1 VSQSLKFAFNHNN
14 IPYIT
19 DNSSECDPQTAFLLT
34 EQNKQ
39 YLSSAKENGTPLVI
53 TPDELYNI
61 FALDGMKVIG
71 ITGTN
76 GKTTTAAA
84 IYSFLL
90 DLGQSVALQGTR
102 GFYIND
108 ERVEGKSLTTPS
120 ILSTL
125 AHMKAA
131 KEKDADF
138 FVMEVSSHAI
148 AQKRIESIPFALKIF
163 TNITQDHLD
172 YHGSFEAYWQVKS
185 SFFNDDTLKL
195 INKDAKKI
203 DFKIKNTYTYALDVP
218 ASFNI
223 TAYSLNNG
231 ITAAIKHFDKQES
244 FSSPLYGFFNLY
256 NLTAAIGAVKLLTD
270 YSLSEIC
277 QVVENFAGV
286 SGRMEVVSDR
296 PLIIVDFAHTPDGM
310 DKVLDSLKEKK
321 LSVVFGA
328 GGNRDRTKRVQMGR
342 IANRYGKKIYLTNDN
357 PRDEDP
363 MEIIEDIYAGI
374 DKKENVTIEPD
385 RQKAIRKAIE
395 ELEEEDILLV
405 LGKGDEEYME
415 IAGEKI
421 PFDDREIIRQIV
433 KEKFNR

>member
-1 VSQSLKFAFNHNN
+1 LKYPFNQNH
-14 IPYIT
+14 ISYIT
-19 DNSSECDPQTAFLLT
+19 DNSSECDHETAFLLT
-34 EQNKQ
+34 AQNSR
-39 YLSSAKENGTPLVI
+39 YLDKAKNNGASVI
-53 TPDELYNI
+53 VKPDELFDIYDLKN
-61 FALDGMKVIG
+61 MKIVG

-84 IYSFLL
+84 IYSLLL
-90 DLGQSVALQGTR
+90 DLGEGAAFQGTR
-102 GFYIND
+102 GFFVND
-108 ERVEGKSLTTPS
+108 EKIEGKTLTTPS
-120 ILSTL
+120 VMNTL
-125 AHMKAA
+125 YHLKQA
-131 KEKDADF
+131 KEAGANYF
-138 FVMEVSSHAI
+138 IMEVSSHAI
-148 AQKRIESIPFALKIF
+148 AQQRIESLPFALKVF

-172 YHGSFEAYWQVKS
+172 YHKTFDEYWRVKS
-185 SFFNDDTLKL
+185 SFFSDDSLKL

-223 TAYSLNNG
+223 TAYSLNDG

-256 NLTAAIGAVKLLTD
+256 NITAAIGAVKLLTE
-270 YSLSEIC
+270 YSLREIC
-277 QVVENFAGV
+277 DVVENFAGV

-342 IANRYGKKIYLTNDN
+342 IANRYGKKIYLTTDN
-357 PRDEDP
+357 PRHENPLD
-363 MEIIEDIYAGI
+363 IIEDIYEGI
-374 DKKENVTIEPD
+374 SHKENVRIEPD
-385 RQKAIRKAIE
+385 RQKAIHRAID
-395 ELEEEDILLV
+395 ELEEEDILLI
-405 LGKGDEEYME
+405 LGKGDEEYIE
-415 IAGEKI
+415 IGEQKI
-421 PFDDREIIRQIV
+421 PFDDRVVVRNYI

>member
-1 VSQSLKFAFNHNN
+1 LKYSFNYNN

-19 DNSSECDPQTAFLLT
+19 DNSDECDEKTAFLLT
-34 EQNKQ
+34 EQNEK
-39 YLSSAKENGTPLVI
+39 YLQSAKQKNCALIISPV
-53 TPDELYNI
+53 ELQKI
-61 FALDGMKVIG
+61 FDISSMKIIG
-71 ITGTN
+71 VTGTN

-84 IYSFLL
+84 IYSLLL
-90 DLGQSVALQGTR
+90 DLGENVGFQGTR
-102 GFYIND
+102 GFFVND
-108 ERVEGKSLTTPS
+108 EKLEGKTLTTPS
-120 ILSTL
+120 ILGTL
-125 AHMKAA
+125 YHLKQA
-131 KEKDADF
+131 KDAGADF

-148 AQKRIESIPFALKIF
+148 AQNRIESLQFALKVF

-172 YHGSFEAYWQVKS
+172 YHGTFEEYWRVKS
-185 SFFNDDTLKL
+185 SFFSDDSKKL

-231 ITAAIKHFDKQES
+231 ITAAIKHFDQQES

-256 NLTAAIGAVKLLTD
+256 NITAAIGSVKLVTD
-270 YSLSEIC
+270 YSLKEIC
-277 QVVENFAGV
+277 EVVENFAGV

-342 IANRYGKKIYLTNDN
+342 VANRYGKKIYLTIDN

-363 MEIIEDIYAGI
+363 LDIIEDIYEGI
-374 DKKENVTIEPD
+374 SKKDIVRIEPD
-385 RQKAIRKAIE
+385 RKKAIALAID
-395 ELEEEDILLV
+395 ELEEEDVLLI
-405 LGKGDEEYME
+405 LGKGDEEFIE
-415 IAGEKI
+415 IGAEKI
-421 PFDDREIIRQIV
+421 PFDDRAIVREIV
-433 KEKFNR
+433 KEKFNRY

>member
-1 VSQSLKFAFNHNN
+1 MKYPFNQNN

-19 DNSSECDPQTAFLLT
+19 DNSSECDHETAFLLT
-34 EQNKQ
+34 AQNSQ
-39 YLSSAKENGTPLVI
+39 YLDKAKENGASAIVK
-53 TPDELYNI
+53 PDELFNI
-61 FALDGMKVIG
+61 YDLKNMKIVG

-84 IYSFLL
+84 IYSLLL
-90 DLGQSVALQGTR
+90 DLGEGVAFQGTR
-102 GFYIND
+102 GFFVND
-108 ERVEGKSLTTPS
+108 EKIEGKTLTTPS
-120 ILSTL
+120 VMNTL
-125 AHMKAA
+125 YHLKQA
-131 KEKDADF
+131 KEAGANYF
-138 FVMEVSSHAI
+138 IMEVSSHAI
-148 AQKRIESIPFALKIF
+148 AQQRIESLPFTLKVF

-172 YHGSFEAYWQVKS
+172 YHKTFDEYWRVKS
-185 SFFNDDTLKL
+185 SFFSDDSLKL

-223 TAYSLNNG
+223 TAYSLNDG

-256 NLTAAIGAVKLLTD
+256 NITAAIGAVKLLTE
-270 YSLSEIC
+270 YSLREIC
-277 QVVENFAGV
+277 DVVENFAGV

-342 IANRYGKKIYLTNDN
+342 IANRYGKKIYLTTDN
-357 PRDEDP
+357 PRHEDP
-363 MEIIEDIYAGI
+363 LDIIEDIYEGI
-374 DKKENVTIEPD
+374 SHKENVWIEPD
-385 RQKAIRKAIE
+385 RQQAIHRAID
-395 ELEEEDILLV
+395 ELEEEDILLI
-405 LGKGDEEYME
+405 LGKGDEEYIE
-415 IAGEKI
+415 IGEQKI
-421 PFDDREIIRQIV
+421 PFDDRVVVRNYI

>member
-1 VSQSLKFAFNHNN
+1 LKYPFNQNN

-19 DNSSECDPQTAFLLT
+19 DNSSECDHETAFLLT
-34 EQNKQ
+34 AQNSQ
-39 YLSSAKENGTPLVI
+39 YLDKAKENGASAIVK
-53 TPDELYNI
+53 PDELFNI
-61 FALDGMKVIG
+61 YDLKNMKIVG

-84 IYSFLL
+84 IYSLLL
-90 DLGQSVALQGTR
+90 DLGEGVAFQGTR
-102 GFYIND
+102 GFFVND
-108 ERVEGKSLTTPS
+108 EKIEGKTLTTPS
-120 ILSTL
+120 VMNTL
-125 AHMKAA
+125 YHLKQA
-131 KEKDADF
+131 KEAGANYF
-138 FVMEVSSHAI
+138 IMEVSSHAI
-148 AQKRIESIPFALKIF
+148 AQQRIESLPFTLKVF

-172 YHGSFEAYWQVKS
+172 YHKTFDEYWRVKS
-185 SFFNDDTLKL
+185 SFFSDDSLKL

-223 TAYSLNNG
+223 TAYSLNDG

-256 NLTAAIGAVKLLTD
+256 NITAAIGAVKLLTE
-270 YSLSEIC
+270 YSLREIC
-277 QVVENFAGV
+277 DVVENFAGV

-342 IANRYGKKIYLTNDN
+342 IANRYGKKIYLTTDN
-357 PRDEDP
+357 PRHEDP
-363 MEIIEDIYAGI
+363 LDIIEDIYEGI
-374 DKKENVTIEPD
+374 SHKENVWIEPD
-385 RQKAIRKAIE
+385 RQQAIHRAID
-395 ELEEEDILLV
+395 ELEEEDILLI
-405 LGKGDEEYME
+405 LGKGDEEYIE
-415 IAGEKI
+415 IGEQKI
-421 PFDDREIIRQIV
+421 PFDDRVVVRNYI

>member
-1 VSQSLKFAFNHNN
+1 LKYPFNQNN

-19 DNSSECDPQTAFLLT
+19 DNSSECDHETAFLLT
-34 EQNKQ
+34 AQNSQ
-39 YLSSAKENGTPLVI
+39 YLDKAKENGTPVI
-53 TPDELYNI
+53 IKPGELFDIYGLKN
-61 FALDGMKVIG
+61 MKIAG

-84 IYSFLL
+84 IYSLLL
-90 DLGQSVALQGTR
+90 DLGEGAAFQGTR
-102 GFYIND
+102 GFFVND
-108 ERVEGKSLTTPS
+108 EKLEGKTLTTPS
-120 ILSTL
+120 VMNTL
-125 AHMKAA
+125 YHLKQA
-131 KEKDADF
+131 KEAGANYF
-138 FVMEVSSHAI
+138 IMEVSSHAI
-148 AQKRIESIPFALKIF
+148 AQQRIESLPFALKVF

-172 YHGSFEAYWQVKS
+172 YHKTFDAYWRVKS
-185 SFFNDDTLKL
+185 SFFSDDSLKL

-223 TAYSLNNG
+223 TAYSLNDG

-256 NLTAAIGAVKLLTD
+256 NITAAIGAVKLLTEH
-270 YSLSEIC
+270 SLREIC
-277 QVVENFAGV
+277 DVVENFAGV

-342 IANRYGKKIYLTNDN
+342 IANRYGKKIYLTTDN
-357 PRDEDP
+357 PRSEDP
-363 MEIIEDIYAGI
+363 LDIIEDIYEGI
-374 DKKENVTIEPD
+374 SHKENVRIEPD
-385 RQKAIRKAIE
+385 RQKAIHRAID
-395 ELEEEDILLV
+395 ELEEEDILLI
-405 LGKGDEEYME
+405 LGKGDEEFIE
-415 IAGEKI
+415 IGEQKI
-421 PFDDREIIRQIV
+421 PFDDRVVVRNYI

>member
-1 VSQSLKFAFNHNN
+1 MKYPFNQNN

-19 DNSSECDPQTAFLLT
+19 DNSSECDHETAFLLT
-34 EQNKQ
+34 AQNSQ
-39 YLSSAKENGTPLVI
+39 YLDKAKENGASAIVK
-53 TPDELYNI
+53 PDELFNI
-61 FALDGMKVIG
+61 YDLKNMKIVG

-84 IYSFLL
+84 IYSLLL
-90 DLGQSVALQGTR
+90 DLAEGAAFQGTR
-102 GFYIND
+102 GFFVND
-108 ERVEGKSLTTPS
+108 EKIEGKTLTTPS
-120 ILSTL
+120 VMNTL
-125 AHMKAA
+125 YHLKQA
-131 KEKDADF
+131 KEAGANYF
-138 FVMEVSSHAI
+138 IMEVSSHAI
-148 AQKRIESIPFALKIF
+148 AQQRIESLPFTLKVF

-172 YHGSFEAYWQVKS
+172 YHKTFDEYWRVKS
-185 SFFNDDTLKL
+185 SFFSDDSLKL

-223 TAYSLNNG
+223 TAYSLNDG

-256 NLTAAIGAVKLLTD
+256 NITAAIGAVKLLTE
-270 YSLSEIC
+270 YSLREIC
-277 QVVENFAGV
+277 DVVENFAGV

-342 IANRYGKKIYLTNDN
+342 IANRYGKKIYLTTDN
-357 PRDEDP
+357 PRHEDP
-363 MEIIEDIYAGI
+363 LDIIEDIYEGI
-374 DKKENVTIEPD
+374 SHKENVRIEPD
-385 RQKAIRKAIE
+385 RQKAIHRAID
-395 ELEEEDILLV
+395 ELEEEDILLI
-405 LGKGDEEYME
+405 LGKGDEEYIE
-415 IAGEKI
+415 IGEQKI
-421 PFDDREIIRQIV
+421 PFDDRVVVRNYI

>member
-1 VSQSLKFAFNHNN
+1 MKYPFNQNH

-19 DNSSECDPQTAFLLT
+19 DNSSECDHETAFLLT
-34 EQNKQ
+34 AQNSR
-39 YLSSAKENGTPLVI
+39 YLDKAKENGASAVVK
-53 TPDELYNI
+53 PDELFDIYD
-61 FALDGMKVIG
+61 LKDMKIVG

-84 IYSFLL
+84 IYSLLL
-90 DLGQSVALQGTR
+90 DLGEGVAFQGTR
-102 GFYIND
+102 GFFVND
-108 ERVEGKSLTTPS
+108 EKIEGKTLTTPS
-120 ILSTL
+120 VMNTL
-125 AHMKAA
+125 YHLKEA
-131 KEKDADF
+131 KEAGANYF
-138 FVMEVSSHAI
+138 IMEVSSHAI
-148 AQKRIESIPFALKIF
+148 AQQRIESLPFALKVF

-172 YHGSFEAYWQVKS
+172 YHKTFDEYWRVKS
-185 SFFNDDTLKL
+185 SFFSDDSLKL

-223 TAYSLNNG
+223 TAYSLNDG

-256 NLTAAIGAVKLLTD
+256 NITAAIGAVKLLTE
-270 YSLSEIC
+270 YSLREIC
-277 QVVENFAGV
+277 DVVENFAGV

-342 IANRYGKKIYLTNDN
+342 IANRYGKKIYLTTDN
-357 PRDEDP
+357 PRHEDP
-363 MEIIEDIYAGI
+363 LDIIEDIYEGI
-374 DKKENVTIEPD
+374 SHKENVRIEPD
-385 RQKAIRKAIE
+385 RQQAIHRAID
-395 ELEEEDILLV
+395 ELEEEDILLI
-405 LGKGDEEYME
+405 LGKGDEEYIE
-415 IAGEKI
+415 IGEQKI
-421 PFDDREIIRQIV
+421 PFDDRVVVRNYI

>member
-1 VSQSLKFAFNHNN
+1 LKYPFNYDS
-14 IPYIT
+14 IPYIS
-19 DNSSECDPQTAFLLT
+19 DHLSECDKETAFLLT
-34 EQNKQ
+34 EQNQK
-39 YLSSAKENGTPLVI
+39 YFDKDHAKHLPLVL
-53 TPDELYNI
+53 TPAELQKIFNI
-61 FALDGMKVIG
+61 EDMKVVG

-90 DLGQSVALQGTR
+90 DLGEHVAFQGTR
-102 GFYIND
+102 GFFIND
-108 ERVEGKSLTTPS
+108 EKVEEKTLTTPS
-120 ILSTL
+120 IMHTL
-125 AHMKAA
+125 YHIKQAA
-131 KEKDADF
+131 DAGAEYF
-138 FVMEVSSHAI
+138 IMEVSSHAI
-148 AQKRIESIPFALKIF
+148 VQKRIESLNFALKVF

-172 YHGSFEAYWQVKS
+172 YHGTFEEYWRVKS
-185 SFFNDDTLKL
+185 SFFSDDSLKL

-231 ITAAIKHFDKQES
+231 ITAAIKHFDQQES
-244 FSSPLYGFFNLY
+244 FTSPLYGFFNLY
-256 NLTAAIGAVKLLTD
+256 NLTAAIASVKLLTD
-270 YSLSEIC
+270 HALKDIC

-310 DKVLDSLKEKK
+310 NKVLDSLKEKK

-328 GGNRDRTKRVQMGR
+328 GGERDQSKRVQMGR

-357 PRDEDP
+357 PRHEDP
-363 MEIIEDIYAGI
+363 MEIINAIYGGI
-374 DKKENVTIEPD
+374 SKKEQVVIEPD
-385 RQKAIRKAIE
+385 RKKAIE
-395 ELEEEDILLV
+395 QAINELEDEDILLI

-415 IAGEKI
+415 IEDQKI
-421 PFDDREIIRQIV
+421 PFDDRKVVRKII